1 MIVFIGLRDALFFFM
16 RLPELMARPIG
27 TVNTPADN
35 QPADTEALIEQLAAA
50 VHARRMTVPAI
61 LFLEAHKP
69 LTTLFHTA
77 AVMSLPMLLPLFGA
91 RARDLP
97 EFLQSRDNVERLIRR
112 IEQLAGEGED
122 G

>member
-1 MIVFIGLRDALFFFM
+1 MEAPHHSRTG
-16 RLPELMARPIG
+16 
-27 TVNTPADN
+27 NTD
-35 QPADTEALIEQLAAA
+35 ALIEHLASA

-69 LTTLFHTA
+69 LTSLFHAA

-91 RARDLP
+91 RARELP
-97 EFLQSRDNVERLIRR
+97 AFLQSRDNVERLIRR
-112 IEQLAGEGED
+112 IEELQDTASAEEGGD

>member
-1 MIVFIGLRDALFFFM
+1 MEAPHHSHTG
-16 RLPELMARPIG
+16 
-27 TVNTPADN
+27 NTD
-35 QPADTEALIEQLAAA
+35 ALIEHLASA

-69 LTTLFHTA
+69 LTSLFHAA

-91 RARDLP
+91 RARELP
-97 EFLQSRDNVERLIRR
+97 AFLRSRDNVERLIRR
-112 IEQLAGEGED
+112 IEELQDTVPAAKGDD